1 MMRKMLRAVLVS
13 LVALFT
19 VAAMAE
25 AAPKRVVHHRA
36 RHSSRVASGRVV
48 KKHVTVVRRHGRK
61 VVKSSRKI
69 VGKTIPRK
77 PRPRTK
83 PR

>member
-36 RHSSRVASGRVV
+36 RHSGRVV